1 MGSSV
6 VSGTALGLVV
16 KTGISTQFGEISSR
30 LVTIGVDTSFDKD
43 IRKFTWLM
51 IRLMLILIVVIFA
64 INALLKGNLVEAFL
78 FSLAVAVGLTPE
90 MLPMLVAVNLS
101 KGAIAMAKK
110 QVIIK
115 HLNSIQNFGAKV
127 WNP

>member
-6 VSGTALGLVV
+6 VSGTGLGVVV
-16 KTGISTQFGEISSR
+16 KTGLSTKFGELSR
-30 LVTIGVDTSFDKD
+30 RLASIVIETSFDNG

-51 IRLMLILIVVIFA
+51 IRLMLVLVVIIFL
-64 INALLKGNLVEAFL
+64 INAVLKHNIIEAFL

-101 KGAIAMAKK
+101 KGAIAMSKK
-110 QVIIK
+110 QVIVK
-115 HLNSIQNFGAKV
+115 RLTLTQKF
-127 WNP
+127 W